1 MASAEAGST
10 GRAPALLASLLIVES
25 APASRRAAR
34 GWGRTARVAHELR
47 ATGRSVATAGMLAV
61 WPRGHGYAREIMRSL
76 TTQADQAGVDIV
88 IDAATPELADTY
100 RRYGWQSRRTQD
112 PLLLVRTTAQRESAV
127 DSTQM

>member
-1 MASAEAGST
+1 
-10 GRAPALLASLLIVES
+10 
-25 APASRRAAR
+25 
-34 GWGRTARVAHELR
+34 
-47 ATGRSVATAGMLAV
+47 MLAV